1 MAYRQTTIQEAREIW
16 AAQPLFL
23 DTETTGLE
31 KTSEIIEV
39 GVVDHKG
46 KVLFESLI
54 RPRRPVPS
62 DATRLHGITNAM
74 LQNAPNWLQVWPQLE
89 TLLRN
94 RKVGTYNA
102 DFDLRMFQQ
111 THLANGLRWNNPS
124 ISFFCV
130 MKMYGDYA
138 GLLKW
143 ARLEDAGRQLGIS
156 LPNSH
161 RAIDDTLLARQVFLS
176 MVNSNT

>member
-1 MAYRQTTIQEAREIW
+1 
-16 AAQPLFL
+16 
-23 DTETTGLE
+23 
-31 KTSEIIEV
+31 
-39 GVVDHKG
+39 
-46 KVLFESLI
+46 
-54 RPRRPVPS
+54 
-62 DATRLHGITNAM
+62 
-74 LQNAPNWLQVWPQLE
+74 
-89 TLLRN
+89 
-94 RKVGTYNA
+94 
-102 DFDLRMFQQ
+102 
-111 THLANGLRWNNPS
+111 
-124 ISFFCV
+124 